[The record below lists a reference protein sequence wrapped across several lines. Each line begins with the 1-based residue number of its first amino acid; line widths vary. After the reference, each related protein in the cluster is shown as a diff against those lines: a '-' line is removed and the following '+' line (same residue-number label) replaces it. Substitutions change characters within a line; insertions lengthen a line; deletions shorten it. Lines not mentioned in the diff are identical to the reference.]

1 MTDEAWPVVV
11 ETMLPF
17 QTPDVVAAVVAGGE
31 VGPAPDV
38 ALESAPP
45 PPPQAVNAS
54 AAASAAGRILW
65 NFMINLRATEL

>member
-1 MTDEAWPVVV
+1 MHGGV
-11 ETMLPF
+11 MNLPADGSGA
-17 QTPDVVAAVVAGGE
+17 PDVV
-31 VGPAPDV
+31 
-38 ALESAPP
+38 LEFPP